1 MVTLQQPPVFN
12 SSSSSSSLK
21 PQLRFFTEKHVG
33 NSCLVLRRK
42 TMKVKASS
50 GQSHCEFR
58 SLNTPLEPRTNVGK
72 FLSGVLQ
79 NHPQLF
85 HINAKEELKLLS
97 DDRDS
102 AVSRMLLSQGSD
114 EALLH
119 RFVINFKTL
128 FF

>member
-1 MVTLQQPPVFN
+1 
-12 SSSSSSSLK
+12 
-21 PQLRFFTEKHVG
+21 
-33 NSCLVLRRK
+33 
-42 TMKVKASS
+42 MKVKASS